1 MAVTAAKETLVDHY
15 DQTLKKMLTL
25 IKEPDVWDESVAFLE
40 WILDCIKDREV
51 DELLRNDIEGFRHN
65 IVWST
70 HLERFV
76 VDSWGVN
83 TYYPQARISLA
94 NACEKT
100 PTKYAKL
107 LLEAHETGKDV
118 SAEWRELLSKNM
130 RRAIN
135 SAFKQHAHD
144 LATMVD
150 LKRFE
155 PEHETD
161 SWLEYAK
168 NLPVYVTPRAKS
180 YFWQVGRPWLHKESW
195 KVILDEIPEIWESFP
210 SDLRDPRHLN
220 LLSGFPSFDELYGTR
235 GMKAYGW
242 LTSGTIAISR
252 EANRSAKNNTPIWGL
267 WTLNRIKPVSLMTDR
282 VDVNKVF
289 DQLTGAKTEAERL
302 NELLWHV
309 DDVRKIVQ
317 RDYFAN
323 KMLAEHLD

>member
-1 MAVTAAKETLVDHY
+1 MAVTATKETLVDHY
-15 DQTLKKMLTL
+15 DQTLKKMLTR

-76 VDSWGVN
+76 VDSWGVG
-83 TYYPQARISLA
+83 TYYPQVRISLT

-100 PTKYAKL
+100 PTKYAQL

-118 SAEWRELLSKNM
+118 SAEWRALLTKNM

-135 SAFKQHAHD
+135 LAFKEHARD
-144 LATMVD
+144 LADMMDVPNCG
-150 LKRFE
+150 

-161 SWLEYAK
+161 VWVSYAK
-168 NLPVYVTPRAKS
+168 NLPNYVTPRAKA
-180 YFWQVGRPWLHKESW
+180 YYWQIGKPWMYKESW
-195 KVILDEIPEIWESFP
+195 KVIHDEITAAWESFP
-210 SDLRDPRHLN
+210 DGLRDPRHIN
-220 LLSGFPSFDELYGTR
+220 FLSRVPSFDELYATR
-235 GMKAYGW
+235 GMVAYGW
-242 LTSGTIAISR
+242 ITSGTIAVSR

-267 WTLNRIKPVSLMTDR
+267 WTLNRIKPVSLRTDR

-289 DQLTGAKTEAERL
+289 DQLTSAKTEAERL
-302 NELLWHV
+302 NDLLWHV
-309 DDVRKIVQ
+309 DDVRNIVQ

>member
-1 MAVTAAKETLVDHY
+1 MAVTAKETSVDRY
-15 DQTLKKMLTL
+15 DQTLKKMLTV
-25 IKEPDVWDESVAFLE
+25 ITQPNVWDESVAFLE
-40 WILDCIKDREV
+40 WVLDCIKDREV

-83 TYYPQARISLA
+83 SYYPQARISLA
-94 NACEKT
+94 NACEKS

-118 SAEWRELLSKNM
+118 SAEWRELITKNM

-135 SAFKQHAHD
+135 SAAKQHAHD
-144 LATMVD
+144 LANMVD
-150 LKRFE
+150 VLSLV
-155 PEHETD
+155 PERETD
-161 SWLEYAK
+161 AWLDYAK

-180 YFWQVGRPWLHKESW
+180 YYWQVGRPWLHKESW
-195 KVILDEIPEIWESFP
+195 KVILDEIPAVWESFP

-220 LLSGFPSFDELYGTR
+220 LISDFPSFDELYATH
-235 GMKAYGW
+235 GMRAYGW
-242 LTSGTIAISR
+242 LNSGTIAISR

-289 DQLTGAKTEAERL
+289 DRLANAKTEAERL
-302 NELLWHV
+302 NELLWYR
-309 DDVRKIVQ
+309 DDVRKIIQ

>member
-1 MAVTAAKETLVDHY
+1 MAVTATETVVDHY
-15 DQTLKKMLTL
+15 DQTLKKMLTK
-25 IKEPDVWDESVAFLE
+25 ITQPGAWDESVAFLE
-40 WILDCIKDREV
+40 WTLDCIKGREM

-83 TYYPQARISLA
+83 SYYPQARISLA
-94 NACEKT
+94 NACEKS

-118 SAEWRELLSKNM
+118 SAEWRELLIKSM

-144 LATMVD
+144 LANMVD
-150 LKRFE
+150 LQGLG
-155 PEHETD
+155 PERETH
-161 SWLEYAK
+161 SWLDYAK
-168 NLPVYVTPRAKS
+168 NLPVFVTPRAKS
-180 YFWQVGRPWLHKESW
+180 YYWQVGRPWLHKESW
-195 KVILDEIPEIWESFP
+195 KVIHDEIPKVWESFP

-220 LLSGFPSFDELYGTR
+220 LLSDFPSFDELYATR

-267 WTLNRIKPVSLMTDR
+267 WTLNRIKSVSLMTDR

-289 DQLTGAKTEAERL
+289 NRLANAKTEAERL
-302 NELLWHV
+302 NELLWYR

-323 KMLAEHLD
+323 KMLDEHLD

>member
-1 MAVTAAKETLVDHY
+1 MAVTATKETVDHY

-83 TYYPQARISLA
+83 TYYPHARISLA
-94 NACEKT
+94 NACEKS

-118 SAEWRELLSKNM
+118 SAEWRELLTKSM

-144 LATMVD
+144 LATMID
-150 LKRFE
+150 LPRSE

-161 SWLEYAK
+161 SWLDYAK
-168 NLPVYVTPRAKS
+168 NLPAYVTPRAKS
-180 YFWQVGRPWLHKESW
+180 YYWQVGRPWQHKESW
-195 KVILDEIPEIWESFP
+195 KVILDEIPKVWESFP

-220 LLSGFPSFDELYGTR
+220 LLSDFPSFDELYATR

-267 WTLNRIKPVSLMTDR
+267 WTLSRIKPVSLWTDR

-289 DQLTGAKTEAERL
+289 DQLTSAKTEAERL
-302 NELLWHV
+302 NELLWHM

>member
-1 MAVTAAKETLVDHY
+1 MAVTATETVVDHY
-15 DQTLKKMLTL
+15 DQTLKKMLTK
-25 IKEPDVWDESVAFLE
+25 ITQPGAWDESIAFLE
-40 WILDCIKDREV
+40 WTLDCIKGREM

-70 HLERFV
+70 HLERVV

-83 TYYPQARISLA
+83 SYYPQARISLA
-94 NACEKT
+94 NACEKS

-118 SAEWRELLSKNM
+118 SAEWRELLIKSM

-144 LATMVD
+144 LANMVD
-150 LKRFE
+150 LQGLG
-155 PEHETD
+155 PERETD
-161 SWLEYAK
+161 SWLDYAK

-180 YFWQVGRPWLHKESW
+180 YYWQVGRPWLHKESW
-195 KVILDEIPEIWESFP
+195 KVIHDEIPAVWESFP

-220 LLSGFPSFDELYGTR
+220 LLSDFPSFDELYATR

-242 LTSGTIAISR
+242 LTSGTVAISR

-267 WTLNRIKPVSLMTDR
+267 WTLNRIKPVSLMADR
-282 VDVNKVF
+282 VDVNKIF
-289 DQLTGAKTEAERL
+289 DWLANAKTEAERL
-302 NELLWHV
+302 NEMLWYR

>member
-1 MAVTAAKETLVDHY
+1 MAVTATETVVDHY
-15 DQTLKKMLTL
+15 DQTLKKMLTK
-25 IKEPDVWDESVAFLE
+25 ITQPGAWDESIAFLE
-40 WILDCIKDREV
+40 WTLDCIKGREM

-83 TYYPQARISLA
+83 SYYPQARISLA
-94 NACEKT
+94 NACEKS
-100 PTKYAKL
+100 PSKYAKL

-118 SAEWRELLSKNM
+118 SAEWRELLIKSM

-144 LATMVD
+144 LANMVD
-150 LKRFE
+150 LQGLG
-155 PEHETD
+155 PERETD
-161 SWLEYAK
+161 SWLDYAK

-180 YFWQVGRPWLHKESW
+180 YYWQVGRPWLHKESW
-195 KVILDEIPEIWESFP
+195 KVIHDEIPKVWESFP

-220 LLSGFPSFDELYGTR
+220 LLSDFPSFDELYATR

-267 WTLNRIKPVSLMTDR
+267 WTLNRIKSVSLMADR

-289 DQLTGAKTEAERL
+289 NRLANAKTEAERL
-302 NELLWHV
+302 NELRYR

-323 KMLAEHLD
+323 KMLDEHLD

>member
-1 MAVTAAKETLVDHY
+1 MAVTATKETLVDHY
-15 DQTLKKMLTL
+15 DQKLKKMLTL

-40 WILDCIKDREV
+40 WILDCIKGREV

-94 NACEKT
+94 NACEKS

-118 SAEWRELLSKNM
+118 SAEWRELLTKNM

-135 SAFKQHAHD
+135 SSFKQHAHD
-144 LATMVD
+144 LANMVD
-150 LKRFE
+150 FQGLE
-155 PEHETD
+155 PERETD

-180 YFWQVGRPWLHKESW
+180 YYWQVGRPWLHKESW
-195 KVILDEIPEIWESFP
+195 KVILDEIPAVWGSYTD
-210 SDLRDPRHLN
+210 DLRDPRHVN
-220 LLSGFPSFDELYGTR
+220 FLSRVPSFDELYATR
-235 GMKAYGW
+235 GMEAYGW
-242 LTSGTIAISR
+242 TNGSTMVLTR
-252 EANRSAKNNTPIWGL
+252 ESNWSTGQNTPIWGL
-267 WTLNRIKPVSLMTDR
+267 WTLHRVKNMRLMADR

-289 DQLTGAKTEAERL
+289 DRLANAKTEAERL
-302 NELLWHV
+302 NELLWYR

>member
-1 MAVTAAKETLVDHY
+1 MAVTATETVVDHY
-15 DQTLKKMLTL
+15 DQTLKKMLTK
-25 IKEPDVWDESVAFLE
+25 ITQPGAWDESVAFLE
-40 WILDCIKDREV
+40 WTLDCIKGREM

-83 TYYPQARISLA
+83 SYYPQARISLA
-94 NACEKT
+94 NACEKS

-118 SAEWRELLSKNM
+118 SAEWRELLIKSM

-144 LATMVD
+144 LANMVD
-150 LKRFE
+150 LQGLG
-155 PEHETD
+155 PERETD
-161 SWLEYAK
+161 SWLDYAK

-180 YFWQVGRPWLHKESW
+180 YYWQVGRPWLHKESW
-195 KVILDEIPEIWESFP
+195 KVIHDEIPKVWESFP

-220 LLSGFPSFDELYGTR
+220 LLSDFPSFDELYATR

-267 WTLNRIKPVSLMTDR
+267 WTLNRIKSVSLMTDR

-289 DQLTGAKTEAERL
+289 NRLANAKTEAERL
-302 NELLWHV
+302 NELLWYR

-323 KMLAEHLD
+323 KMLDEHLD

>member
-1 MAVTAAKETLVDHY
+1 MAVTATETVVDHY
-15 DQTLKKMLTL
+15 DQTLKKMLTK
-25 IKEPDVWDESVAFLE
+25 ITQPGAWDESVAFLE
-40 WILDCIKDREV
+40 WTLDCIKGREM

-83 TYYPQARISLA
+83 SYYPQARISLA
-94 NACEKT
+94 NACEKS

-118 SAEWRELLSKNM
+118 SAEWRELLIKSM

-144 LATMVD
+144 LANMVD
-150 LKRFE
+150 LQGLG
-155 PEHETD
+155 PERETD
-161 SWLEYAK
+161 SWLDYAK

-180 YFWQVGRPWLHKESW
+180 YYWQVGRPWLHKESW
-195 KVILDEIPEIWESFP
+195 KVIHDEIPKVWESFP

-220 LLSGFPSFDELYGTR
+220 LLSDFPSFDELYATR

-267 WTLNRIKPVSLMTDR
+267 WTLNRIKSVSLMTDR

-289 DQLTGAKTEAERL
+289 NRLANAKTEAERL
-302 NELLWHV
+302 NELLWYR

-323 KMLAEHLD
+323 KMLDL

>member
-1 MAVTAAKETLVDHY
+1 MAVTATETVVDHY
-15 DQTLKKMLTL
+15 DQTLKKMLTK
-25 IKEPDVWDESVAFLE
+25 ITQPGAWDESVAFLE
-40 WILDCIKDREV
+40 WTLDCIKGREM

-83 TYYPQARISLA
+83 SYYPQARISLA
-94 NACEKT
+94 NACEKS

-118 SAEWRELLSKNM
+118 SAEWRELLIKSM

-144 LATMVD
+144 LANMVD
-150 LKRFE
+150 LQGLG
-155 PEHETD
+155 PERETD
-161 SWLEYAK
+161 SWLDYAK

-180 YFWQVGRPWLHKESW
+180 YYWQVGRPWLHKESW
-195 KVILDEIPEIWESFP
+195 KVIHDEIPKVWESFP

-220 LLSGFPSFDELYGTR
+220 LLSDFPSFDELYATR

-289 DQLTGAKTEAERL
+289 NRLANAKTEAERL
-302 NELLWHV
+302 NELLWYR

-323 KMLAEHLD
+323 KMLDEHLD

>member
-1 MAVTAAKETLVDHY
+1 MAVTATETVVDHY
-15 DQTLKKMLTL
+15 DQTLKKMLTK
-25 IKEPDVWDESVAFLE
+25 ITQPGAWDESVAFLE
-40 WILDCIKDREV
+40 WTLDCIKGREM

-83 TYYPQARISLA
+83 SYYPQARISLA
-94 NACEKT
+94 NACEKS

-118 SAEWRELLSKNM
+118 SAEWRELLIKSM

-144 LATMVD
+144 LANMVD
-150 LKRFE
+150 LQGLG
-155 PEHETD
+155 PERETD
-161 SWLEYAK
+161 SWLDYAK

-180 YFWQVGRPWLHKESW
+180 YYWQVGRPWLHKESW
-195 KVILDEIPEIWESFP
+195 KVIHDEIPKVWESFP

-220 LLSGFPSFDELYGTR
+220 LLSDFPSFDELYATR

-267 WTLNRIKPVSLMTDR
+267 WTLNRIKSVSLMADR

-289 DQLTGAKTEAERL
+289 NRLANAKTEAERL
-302 NELLWHV
+302 NELRYR

-323 KMLAEHLD
+323 KMLDEHLD

>member
-1 MAVTAAKETLVDHY
+1 MAVTATETVVDHY
-15 DQTLKKMLTL
+15 DQTLKKMLTK
-25 IKEPDVWDESVAFLE
+25 ITQPGAWDESVAFLE
-40 WILDCIKDREV
+40 WTLDCIKGREM

-83 TYYPQARISLA
+83 SYYPQARISLA
-94 NACEKT
+94 NACEKS

-118 SAEWRELLSKNM
+118 SAEWRELLIKSM

-144 LATMVD
+144 LANMVD
-150 LKRFE
+150 LQGLG
-155 PEHETD
+155 PERETH
-161 SWLEYAK
+161 SWLDYAK

-180 YFWQVGRPWLHKESW
+180 YYWQVGRPWLHKESW
-195 KVILDEIPEIWESFP
+195 KVIHDEIPKVWESFP

-220 LLSGFPSFDELYGTR
+220 LLSDFPSFDELYATR

-267 WTLNRIKPVSLMTDR
+267 WTLNRIKSVSLMTDR

-289 DQLTGAKTEAERL
+289 NRLANAKTEAERL
-302 NELLWHV
+302 NELLWYR

-323 KMLAEHLD
+323 KMLDEHLD